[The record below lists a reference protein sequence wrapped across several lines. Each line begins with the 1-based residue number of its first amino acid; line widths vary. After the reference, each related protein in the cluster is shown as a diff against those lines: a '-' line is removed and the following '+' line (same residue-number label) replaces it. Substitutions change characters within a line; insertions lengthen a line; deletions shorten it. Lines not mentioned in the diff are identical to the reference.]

1 MAATRFGR
9 IVITGDVLRP
19 GEASFR
25 PAQTENILWFH
36 RLVRAQA
43 MEAARC
49 PVEVVTWGRGIDT
62 PRLYEMWGAEK
73 SWRGW
78 AQLLDAGFAP
88 EGVMAAMERV
98 FGGAVVVGFE
108 LAESMK
114 RILSLLGIPF
124 LDFSIHPVRF
134 LDDVFFAVQTND
146 AAVFEAMLPDH
157 AEDGAFLGPAGL
169 LAASALKFRPDL
181 RVGGEVL
188 LVGQTR
194 IDRSL
199 VRGGRVVDLSD
210 FGPALHQAIG
220 GEGVTF
226 KPHPYANSDFGAFS
240 AGLSLRSM
248 RISYENVYALMASD
262 GIRRVVGVSSSV
274 LLEAPYFGQEAHLL
288 HESPFDI
295 PPRRAEAMPGQH
307 LSVLDAWG
315 ETDFWR
321 RLLAPLL
328 PVTRPDGIR
337 FRRAP
342 NALRTS
348 LRNFWGFNELTTDFQ
363 VALGRRGAET
373 AARPL

>member
-1 MAATRFGR
+1 MAGSRIER
-9 IVITGDVLRP
+9 IVFSGDVLRP
-19 GEASFR
+19 GDAAFR

-36 RLVRAQA
+36 RLVRTQA
-43 MEAARC
+43 ATAARL
-49 PVEVVTWGRGIDT
+49 PVEAVTWGRGIDT
-62 PRLYEMWGAEK
+62 ERLYELWGAEK

-78 AQLLDAGFAP
+78 ARVFDAGFAP
-88 EGVMAAMERV
+88 EGVVKAFERA
-98 FGGAVVVGFE
+98 FGGAVVIGFE

-124 LDFSIHPVRF
+124 LDFSVHPVRF

-157 AEDGAFLGPAGL
+157 AEEGAFIGAAGL
-169 LAASALKFRPDL
+169 LAASALKFRPTL
-181 RVGGEVL
+181 RPRGETL

-210 FGPALHQAIG
+210 FGPALRHAL
-220 GEGVTF
+220 GEGGVVF

-240 AGLSLRSM
+240 A
-248 RISYENVYALMASD
+248 RISLPRMQVTHENIYALMASEE
-262 GIRRVVGVSSSV
+262 IRRVVGVSSSV
-274 LLEAPYFGQEAHLL
+274 LLEARYFGQEAHLL

-295 PPRRAEAMPGQH
+295 PARRGEAVPGQH
-307 LSVLDAWG
+307 LSIVDAWG

-321 RLLAPLL
+321 RALAPLL
-328 PVTRPDGIR
+328 PVTRMDGHR
-337 FRRAP
+337 FRRPP

-348 LRNFWGFNELTTDFQ
+348 LRNFWGFNELSTDFQ
-363 VALGRRGAET
+363 VSL
-373 AARPL
+373 ARQASPAHV